1 MLAGVGNGEISI
13 FGLGGL
19 LMKQKTIDRDDNQID
34 MSDLSTGYFIAFLTI
49 GTVTDRH
56 LIYKE

>member
-1 MLAGVGNGEISI
+1 
-13 FGLGGL
+13 
-19 LMKQKTIDRDDNQID
+19 MKQKTIDRDDNQID
-34 MSDLSTGYFIAFLTI
+34 MSDLSTGYFISFLTI